1 MIRRPRILGFRGSC
15 AIRIGEGE
23 PTPLASLGGNVAP
36 AAGLGGPRVP
46 AVSGSVGSGA

>member
-1 MIRRPRILGFRGSC
+1 MIRRPRILGFGGSS

-23 PTPLASLGGNVAP
+23 PTPLASVGELAP

-46 AVSGSVGSGA
+46 AVSGSVGGGA